1 MNTLCSFL
9 SWKPQVQLSLEGRG
23 LPQAGAKPPC
33 PDRSSRWSCATGP
46 FCLLALQGNGSY
58 WALFFPRS
66 YVPFLARKCVPH
78 LLPTF
83 RYLLRG
89 AVAIQHSYYPKK
101 CLSDS
106 GLGSCHEEQPVHQ
119 TGAARGI
126 GVPHGCCVVCSP
138 CSELLPAPSS
148 GERKV
153 RGISILT
160 YVLFPKYSLP
170 PFGPVY
176 RRWWEH
182 TVRFCGTQFILSK
195 VFRVTWLFSTAAK
208 WTPAFKN
215 QSVNVL

>member
-101 CLSDS
+101 VSFRLRAWK
-106 GLGSCHEEQPVHQ
+106 LPW
-119 TGAARGI
+119 GAASASDWSCKGYWCAPWVLCSLQSLFWAAACPFFRG
-126 GVPHGCCVVCSP
+126 
-138 CSELLPAPSS
+138 E
-148 GERKV
+148 K
-153 RGISILT
+153 
-160 YVLFPKYSLP
+160 
-170 PFGPVY
+170 
-176 RRWWEH
+176 
-182 TVRFCGTQFILSK
+182 GTGYQHPYLRIVSK
-195 VFRVTWLFSTAAK
+195 VFPSSLWACLQEMVRAHSEVLWYTVY
-208 WTPAFKN
+208 
-215 QSVNVL
+215 SVQGV